1 MIDYYFSGDYLG
13 MLMFDN
19 FGLQK
24 YSFANLNFQTLWA
37 RSSKEWEYIC
47 YGHSCYDRAICGRCV
62 CGEYVKWRWET

>member
-47 YGHSCYDRAICGRCV
+47 YGHSCYELYV
-62 CGEYVKWRWET
+62 EYVEDVCVENM